1 MLGNWPCLT
10 GDGFLE
16 LGRGKAGLSLLPKD
30 VVCNRTPCMPTAVT
44 GRLRTT
50 GVSVRFS
57 ELFSLSRFLPS
68 EGLGHHTYGEVTLSF
83 QGIYMEELRRMEN
96 DGNKNQFSRR
106 GFLGVGSAALAAVAG
121 GLAASSAL
129 AQAGQQ
135 AGSSR
140 TDRSATDPGPTNKAV
155 DAQNSDSSWP
165 PATDSKSLAQTI
177 KYPV

>member
-1 MLGNWPCLT
+1 MYECLAAGNSVNRRGDSGSPCQGTAVL
-10 GDGFLE
+10 LRME
-16 LGRGKAGLSLLPKD
+16 LGITRIIAPP
-30 VVCNRTPCMPTAVT
+30 RTRPAPFMPTAVT

-50 GVSVRFS
+50 GVSVPFS

-121 GLAASSAL
+121 GLAASSAI
-129 AQAGQQ
+129 AHAGQQ

-140 TDRSATDPGPTNKAV
+140 TDRVAGDPGPTKNRLGV
-155 DAQNSDSSWP
+155 PNSD
-165 PATDSKSLAQTI
+165 
-177 KYPV
+177 